1 MERGIKI
8 DGILGKQRYLS
19 LSWLFL
25 SHKEKVMKISMRL
38 VLGSLL
44 IISGIS
50 GCGKKTS
57 KKDTPAVENTGQLM
71 LNFEAS
77 NANQTSFA
85 LGQGLQNAG
94 QFLVGAEP
102 ESIASGAPDSFEVS
116 VLSMDLAGKD
126 AAGSE
131 ISTNIF
137 KSEAGQAIKIEGSN
151 VDLSKLFT
159 SYACYKADGSPI
171 TLGAGETCKCGVD
184 ATGAV
189 IAPQADG
196 SCKLTDAN
204 GNLQDITEP
213 SGILKVASATYATL
227 SVTFAPKAKIK
238 GCVTGNFRTNA
249 QTTANGSAG
258 THTYCTKT
266 ALATTNESITPSA
279 ADFES
284 SGAEDIEI
292 YLGKSWD
299 QRANNLQVY
308 FPIKDG
314 LKISSDSNKTLSL
327 VIDVNRMLR
336 FYNKGRPDSGP
347 NPSFPVNRAYFFT
360 TIFEESLFVFAG
372 KPGSIKGYS
381 FLTSTCM
388 EATVTSDYLCA
399 TSTAKSVAGWMTLI
413 LDADGNPFAASAM
426 PDDDNNLT
434 TIKGGNR
441 KANVGIDSSMITKN
455 SDSSYS
461 VALDLSG
468 DTPTI
473 KNVDLTKAKGETFE
487 SSYDGI
493 KNGSNLTFGKVT
505 FTRGL

>member
-1 MERGIKI
+1 
-8 DGILGKQRYLS
+8 LVT
-19 LSWLFL
+19 FF
-25 SHKEKVMKISMRL
+25 SHEEKGMKISMRL

-44 IISGIS
+44 IVSGIS

-71 LNFEAS
+71 LNFEAA

-85 LGQGLQNAG
+85 LGQSSQNAS

-184 ATGAV
+184 AKGAV

-213 SGILKVASATYATL
+213 SGILKVASATYTSL

-238 GCVTGNFRTNA
+238 GCVTGTFRSSSQNP
-249 QTTANGSAG
+249 G

-292 YLGKSWD
+292 YLNRSWD
-299 QRANNLQVY
+299 QRAGSLQTT

-314 LKISSDSNKTLSL
+314 LKISGDSNKTLSL

-360 TIFEESLFVFAG
+360 TIFEDSLFVFAG
-372 KPGSIKGYS
+372 RPGSIKGYS

-455 SDSSYS
+455 SDNTYS

-468 DTPTI
+468 VTSTI
-473 KNVDLTKAKGETFE
+473 KNVDLTKAKGETYE